1 MAVAQRSGFFS
12 VRTVGVVFAS
22 VLALASCSSDVDRRG
37 ADDPLAEHF
46 EEALEIA
53 SEEWET
59 SWMLDQVSSRFELDG
74 DVLIRE
80 DIAYLFVSD
89 SSSYYLVRFH
99 SDGTVS
105 SLPVAGMARL
115 SIEAFDFANNEIVS
129 DEAVDAAW
137 DTFGEALV
145 ERCGPLRW
153 LDVNGIIGSE
163 GRQMWSVSY
172 RIGGDE
178 HTIWLDAASGD
189 VVEIDEEPC

>member
-1 MAVAQRSGFFS
+1 MALAHRPLVSTIRKAGVMLAVVVALVSCSTDADRSG
-12 VRTVGVVFAS
+12 AN
-22 VLALASCSSDVDRRG
+22 
-37 ADDPLAEHF
+37 DPLAAHF

-53 SEEWET
+53 SEEWEA
-59 SWMLDQVSSRFELDG
+59 SWMLDQVSSRFEFDG

-115 SIEAFDFANNEIVS
+115 SIEAFDFADNEITS
-129 DEAVDAAW
+129 DEALDAAGE
-137 DTFGEALV
+137 TFGEALV

-163 GRQMWSVSY
+163 SRQMWSVSY